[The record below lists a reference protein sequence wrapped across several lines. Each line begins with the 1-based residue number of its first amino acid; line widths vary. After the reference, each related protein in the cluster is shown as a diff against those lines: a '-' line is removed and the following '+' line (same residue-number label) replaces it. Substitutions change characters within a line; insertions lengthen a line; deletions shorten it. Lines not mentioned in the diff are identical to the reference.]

1 MKTLIN
7 AGLFGLI
14 ALYVFDQ
21 PTYMRIEAPFVHV
34 IHYLLVIYV
43 VWILFADFFK
53 SLKKR
58 LSERFGFTL
67 KKWKRKVNK
76 LRHN

>member
-7 AGLFGLI
+7 LGLI
-14 ALYVFDQ
+14 GLILLYVFDQ
-21 PTYMRIEAPFVHV
+21 TTFLRIEAPFIHI
-34 IHYLLVIYV
+34 IHYLLVIYI

-53 SLKKR
+53 SIKKR
-58 LSERFGFTL
+58 LAERFGFAL
-67 KKWKRKVNK
+67 KKWKRKVHK